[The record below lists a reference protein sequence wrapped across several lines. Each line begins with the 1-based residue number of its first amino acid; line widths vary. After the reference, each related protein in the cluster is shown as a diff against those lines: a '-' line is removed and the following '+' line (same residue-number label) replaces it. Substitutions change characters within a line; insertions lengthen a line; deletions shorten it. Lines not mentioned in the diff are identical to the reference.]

1 MRESFDYGHRQD
13 RPAGLSLHGVSEPL
27 GASRVIALNFWRP
40 LFNTAER
47 KPLAVCDARTVIAD
61 DLLEMMLYGYGHQGY
76 SWHEMGISVYEV
88 ATSPQQEWYYYS
100 NMMPEEV
107 LLIKSC
113 DSRG

>member
-1 MRESFDYGHRQD
+1 MAHLGLADHEARFMRIS
-13 RPAGLSLHGVSEPL
+13 
-27 GASRVIALNFWRP
+27 W
-40 LFNTAER
+40 
-47 KPLAVCDARTVIAD
+47 IAD

-76 SWHEMGISVYEV
+76 SWHEIGISVYEV